1 MTKRDRVRAQVK
13 SRFYY
18 LFWGTATISVVAGQ
32 IYLGTS
38 YRDMSRSLDRWFDE
52 TIDIMQT
59 PLRKRMQRDGIYL
72 PLVPPPSSER
82 FDMTVIQ

>member
-1 MTKRDRVRAQVK
+1 
-13 SRFYY
+13 
-18 LFWGTATISVVAGQ
+18 
-32 IYLGTS
+32 
-38 YRDMSRSLDRWFDE
+38 MSRSLDRWFDE

-59 PLRKRMQRDGIYL
+59 PLKKRMQRDGIYL